1 MIFVAALL
9 SGLLA
14 SAYVLWVARVGRRE
28 AVASAGEGAQVPA
41 VAGEETGARCV
52 LCGAPLAADAD
63 DLLSPAAPGRPTPR
77 SAPSEA
83 RQ

>member
-1 MIFVAALL
+1 MIFVAAVL

-14 SAYVLWVARVGRRE
+14 SAYVLWVVRVGE
-28 AVASAGEGAQVPA
+28 GVASAGEVAQVAA
-41 VAGEETGARCV
+41 VAGEGTGARCV
-52 LCGAPLAADAD
+52 LCGAPLVADAD

-77 SAPSEA
+77 SASSEA